1 VNKIRSECDPE
12 RLIVDSSLQTNERN
26 YRINSSLFITNDS
39 GRNQYI
45 TGPDCEIACL
55 TLMLW
60 MVSIWF
66 MKTVLPHQLRNHL
79 IKWWNTSVSIS
90 DLSIW
95 FPWCTNWLP
104 RILNGMLG
112 TEQQALN
119 TDLMYSQDRS
129 YEVRRYEA
137 AKWVSTVVTT
147 ASWKAATSIGFKRL
161 FRYIQGANDA
171 GTLYVLN
178 MKQLQV

>member
-1 VNKIRSECDPE
+1 
-12 RLIVDSSLQTNERN
+12 
-26 YRINSSLFITNDS
+26 
-39 GRNQYI
+39 
-45 TGPDCEIACL
+45 
-55 TLMLW
+55 
-60 MVSIWF
+60 
-66 MKTVLPHQLRNHL
+66 
-79 IKWWNTSVSIS
+79 
-90 DLSIW
+90 
-95 FPWCTNWLP
+95 
-104 RILNGMLG
+104 MLG

-119 TDLMYSQDRS
+119 TDLMYLQDRS

-147 ASWKAATSIGFKRL
+147 ASWEAATSIGFKRL